1 MSIKSDFKTIIESV
15 NNNGTKPYDSTGVV
29 RRVEGDTIWVHIAGG
44 VDETPVKKTVN
55 AKVGDK
61 VQVRVSG
68 GRAFIVGNETAP
80 PTDDTTARSAIT
92 MATDA
97 EESANNARSY
107 ANSAFISAQ
116 QAKADAEEAEQAA
129 GTAKQAAD
137 TALVELAN
145 VQDVAGVL
153 EWITNH
159 GEMVSQSGGTFNP
172 YEVYFILDPNGVYE
186 VQGSN
191 YSIVS
196 EPKAE
201 DIDDYFVLNVDKSI
215 QNYVSTH
222 IAVNS
227 EGLWLIP
234 EDNATPTTS
243 SRKILIAVGGEGHT
257 YSEAGTYIINK
268 IDGADKIMAK
278 FTENAVQVGEDGKA
292 RLEMTTDNMTS
303 YNADSVPFF
312 DVDYDGGVITQGF
325 KLSNPISRVLYYHYR
340 DIPSSAFG
348 DFGASQSYGE
358 ITSRYNFDEIIEA
371 TGIVATIN
379 TDRKTIVLSNPSIAN
394 FVLGTAG
401 ERVIRVKFRGMGGI
415 YTWELRLLYDGEK
428 RVTIEGKTTPL
439 PSGRF
444 SISFNLI
451 LAGSVRTKAPSFYF
465 GSNNSEPQGGFA
477 STFGE
482 GLTAEGSHQTAIGK
496 YNANRTNDLFE
507 IGYGT
512 NSTPKNVFDVDNS
525 GKVRCGNNQ
534 GTLTALL
541 DLIHPV
547 GSYYWTSE
555 ASFNP
560 QNVFGGQWEKLDEG
574 ITLVSAGTTY
584 TIQSGTAKD
593 GGSKG
598 IQAHTHSVSKQ
609 PTFTIPNHQH
619 SLQRQQLGITT
630 GSTNRWFASGT
641 TVGGN
646 TANDGGGGS
655 CSRSQDVAVGGVNG
669 LPTGQSTGDAGNMP
683 PYKCAYCWHRIG

>member
-234 EDNATPTTS
+234 EDNATAATS
-243 SRKILIAVGGEGHT
+243 SKKILIAVGGQGHT
-257 YSEAGTYIINK
+257 YSEAGTYILEKVNDADTILAQFTTN
-268 IDGADKIMAK
+268 GAVMNTRDA
-278 FTENAVQVGEDGKA
+278 
-292 RLEMTTDNMTS
+292 
-303 YNADSVPFF
+303 
-312 DVDYDGGVITQGF
+312 QG
-325 KLSNPISRVLYYHYR
+325 NLYH
-340 DIPSSAFG
+340 IATLG
-348 DFGASQSYGE
+348 YGLGN
-358 ITSRYNFDEIIEA
+358 S
-371 TGIVATIN
+371 G
-379 TDRKTIVLSNPSIAN
+379 S
-394 FVLGTAG
+394 GTA
-401 ERVIRVKFRGMGGI
+401 IRP
-415 YTWELRLLYDGEK
+415 YY
-428 RVTIEGKTTPL
+428 
-439 PSGRF
+439 
-444 SISFNLI
+444 
-451 LAGSVRTKAPSFYF
+451 
-465 GSNNSEPQGGFA
+465 
-477 STFGE
+477 TFGRRIS
-482 GLTAEGSHQTAIGK
+482 GSAVGNYSVAEGSSVTASGETSHAEGSSTSATAQGAHAEGTGTTASSFDAHAEGYYSVAGAGGYTHAEGNHTTASEFGAHAEGGQTVASGQLSHAQNNSTIAAKDNQTAIGK
-496 YNANRTNDLFE
+496 FNIEDTETTTAKQKAFI
-507 IGYGT
+507 IGNGT
-512 NSTPKNVFDVDNS
+512 NYTRSNAFDVAWD
-525 GKVRCGNNQ
+525 GETR
-534 GTLTALL
+534 LAI
-541 DLIHPV
+541 D
-547 GSYYWTSE
+547 TS
-555 ASFNP
+555 A
-560 QNVFGGQWEKLDEG
+560 
-574 ITLVSAGTTY
+574 SAGTT
-584 TIQSGTAKD
+584 D
-593 GGSKG
+593 GDLYSA
-598 IQAHTHSVSKQ
+598 IAV
-609 PTFTIPNHQH
+609 
-619 SLQRQQLGITT
+619 LGWT
-630 GSTNRWFASGT
+630 S
-641 TVGGN
+641 
-646 TANDGGGGS
+646 
-655 CSRSQDVAVGGVNG
+655 AV
-669 LPTGQSTGDAGNMP
+669 
-683 PYKCAYCWHRIG
+683 IE